1 MFKVGDTVKYG
12 GNGICKI
19 TDIITRDFCGEAT
32 EYYVLQTV
40 TGFDSIIY
48 VPVNNEL
55 LCNKMQYLLSKED
68 AIKVI
73 KDIPKGNIDWI
84 EDVKKRTERFNSLL
98 ASHDRRDILGVIGLI
113 YSKKFELQSIG
124 KKLRVSDEHI
134 LNVGER
140 AIFEEL
146 SVVLGIAKNDIPNF
160 IKNIINE

>member
-55 LCNKMQYLLSKED
+55 LCNKMQYLFSKED

-73 KDIPKGNIDWI
+73 KDIPDHQELSLDIRI
-84 EDVKKRTERFNSLL
+84 LRIQVYCQSSRQITEMAHKRLNGFSL
-98 ASHDRRDILGVIGLI
+98 
-113 YSKKFELQSIG
+113 SI
-124 KKLRVSDEHI
+124 SEISICI
-134 LNVGER
+134 LNLLKV
-140 AIFEEL
+140 
-146 SVVLGIAKNDIPNF
+146 
-160 IKNIINE
+160 